1 MLKPEILEKLK
12 AVGVCLHKGGFS
24 TGLLGITTAIMQWP
38 IAAIYGDSQEPTDEE
53 IALLGSFVRKQL
65 GVT

>member
-38 IAAIYGDSQEPTDEE
+38 IAAIYGDSQEPTD
-53 IALLGSFVRKQL
+53 
-65 GVT
+65 